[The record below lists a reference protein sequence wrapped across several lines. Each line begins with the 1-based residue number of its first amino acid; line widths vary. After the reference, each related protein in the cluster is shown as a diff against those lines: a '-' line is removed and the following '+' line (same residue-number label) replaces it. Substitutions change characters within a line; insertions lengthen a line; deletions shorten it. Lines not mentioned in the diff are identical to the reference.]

1 YSSDGYSNNPAV
13 SISGL
18 VAGASAQYKVDSSDW
33 QTLAA
38 GVSTFN
44 ASSGSHTYT
53 VRQIHNPSGLISA
66 ASSELT
72 FNIDTTAPSVSV
84 LAQSLGVGQKLH
96 FSSSET
102 GSAYLVPATA
112 QITSLADI
120 LALPATSRASATVSS
135 ASTDTLLNTAGLNT
149 GNYKLYSV
157 DAVDNVSAASSNTIQ
172 MLPAPSLLLTFR
184 DSSGNIQLGTLG
196 IGSILR
202 FHVQLSTSATLS
214 ATGSPSYAFKLG
226 SRNLSA
232 PLNRKSST
240 ASELIFDYALQPG
253 DGGGGVTLA
262 ALNND
267 INPLLLG
274 GASLTN
280 TASGAPLNVTA
291 EYLGFVSRTLTLA
304 SAVGGSDS
312 SAPTLISSSLSSG
325 NRTLNQ
331 ADRGSSLNWVL
342 VFSEPVTGLTAASL
356 STSSAT
362 VGTLGSLVST
372 GGTVYTIPITLG
384 NDIASGTLG
393 LTLSA
398 SGIADAAGNAFTSAS
413 GLSLS
418 VNVDTLAP
426 GAPTLALA
434 SGLLAGSV
442 SLTQA
447 TQATGVIT
455 VAGESAGSAS
465 VILTGVSG
473 TISRTITTSGSASPQ
488 PLVLTAADVALL
500 GSGVVSVQA
509 SVSDAA
515 GNSSSNAS
523 TTFTLQTSKPVVQ
536 SVSDNVAGV
545 LTRAQTSITYTLT
558 FDRAVFGLTAADFTV
573 TNATLNSVS
582 MNAASTVATLNLTP
596 TSDVAGNIGITLAAN
611 GVFDSANNFNDV
623 FTTNAQVIDTLRPS
637 VSSITLASSTP
648 ALSTIRTGTQVF
660 ADVLFSEV
668 VQVSGTPRLNLQVG
682 SNSRIATYASGS
694 GTDTLRFAYTIVSG
708 DADSNGVS
716 VSAGSISLP
725 SGAQPATL
733 RDANGNDATLSFSS
747 VADAVGIKVDAV
759 APTMA
764 FAVNQSTLDTL
775 TERINLTFSEPIT
788 GLTSLNQL
796 QISNVTNQ
804 SVNITNSNCSNFVY
818 DAATNTASFDVRGL
832 DGSGQL
838 RIGMVANTVTDAA
851 GNPNVSLGLTLNYA
865 RVVALP
871 AGMGQLILGVQVAGL
886 ADAANSQNWYYHWD
900 KNNNGRADADDAA
913 TYTEM
918 LGMVTATSTSSWIN
932 ANHFTLAIPAMTAIS
947 LPSADNDANSSL
959 TKVADGGGTS
969 YALSPAKTAA
979 NSQGTTP
986 NAKHDGL
993 TAIWDAFNGSA
1004 VSKPANVAI
1013 NLADPLVGNAAT
1025 LANTDRSASGLPTG
1039 WGVADT
1045 RTNGQQLDSFYWSSL
1060 TFDNGTKHGTFSL
1073 QSGYSDAGSVT
1084 SDPHYGAFKVI
1095 IA

>member
-1 YSSDGYSNNPAV
+1 
-13 SISGL
+13 
-18 VAGASAQYKVDSSDW
+18 
-33 QTLAA
+33 
-38 GVSTFN
+38 
-44 ASSGSHTYT
+44 
-53 VRQIHNPSGLISA
+53 
-66 ASSELT
+66 
-72 FNIDTTAPSVSV
+72 
-84 LAQSLGVGQKLH
+84 
-96 FSSSET
+96 
-102 GSAYLVPATA
+102 
-112 QITSLADI
+112 
-120 LALPATSRASATVSS
+120 
-135 ASTDTLLNTAGLNT
+135 
-149 GNYKLYSV
+149 
-157 DAVDNVSAASSNTIQ
+157 
-172 MLPAPSLLLTFR
+172 M
-184 DSSGNIQLGTLG
+184 GTLG
-196 IGSILR
+196 VGSILR

-214 ATGSPSYAFKLG
+214 ATGAPSYAFKLG

-232 PLNRKSST
+232 ALNRASST
-240 ASELIFDYALQPG
+240 ASELIFDYTLKPG
-253 DGGGGVTLA
+253 DGIGGVAVPVVVGDDPKVSVSLA

-291 EYLGFVSRTLTLA
+291 DYLGFANRNITLL
-304 SAVGGSDS
+304 SAVAGSDS

-325 NRTLNQ
+325 TRTLNQ
-331 ADRGSSLNWVL
+331 TDRGSGLNWVL

-372 GGTVYTIPITLG
+372 GGTVYTIPVTLG

-398 SGIADAAGNAFTSAS
+398 SGIADAAGNAFTAAS

-426 GAPTLALA
+426 GAPTLALG

-447 TQATGVIT
+447 TQATGVLT

-465 VILTGVSG
+465 VILTGASG
-473 TISRTITTSGSASPQ
+473 TINRTITTSGSASPQ

-500 GSGVVSVQA
+500 GSGLVSVQA

-515 GNSSSNAS
+515 GNSSSTAS
-523 TTFTLQTSKPVVQ
+523 TVFTLLTSSPVVQ

-545 LTRAQTSITYTLT
+545 LTRTQTSITYTLT
-558 FDRAVFGLTAADFTV
+558 FDRAVFDLTAADFTI
-573 TNATLNSVS
+573 THATLNSVS
-582 MNAASTVATLNLTP
+582 MNAASTVATLSLTP
-596 TSDVAGNIGITLAAN
+596 ASDAAGNIGITLAAN

-623 FTTNAQVIDTLRPS
+623 FTTNAQAIDTLRPT

-648 ALSTIRTGTQVF
+648 AISTIRTGTQVF

-668 VQVSGTPRLNLQVG
+668 VQVSGTPRLNLQMG
-682 SNSRIATYASGS
+682 GNSRIATYASGT
-694 GTDTLRFAYTIVSG
+694 GTDTLRFAYTVASG

-716 VSAGSISLP
+716 VSTGSISLP

-733 RDANGNDATLSFSS
+733 RDVHGNDATLSFTG

-764 FAVNQSTLDTL
+764 FAVSQSTLDTL

-788 GLTSLNQL
+788 GLTSLSQL
-796 QISNVTNQ
+796 QISNVTQQ

-818 DAATNTASFDVRGL
+818 DAATNTASFDVSGL

-838 RIGMVANTVTDAA
+838 RIGMVANTVTDAV
-851 GNPNVSLGLTLNYA
+851 GNPNQAQGLTRDYA
-865 RVVALP
+865 RFIALP
-871 AGMGQLILGVQVAGL
+871 AGLGQLILGVQVAGL
-886 ADAANSQNWYYHWD
+886 ADAANTQNWYYHWD
-900 KNNNGRADADDAA
+900 KNSNGRADVEDVV

-918 LGMVTATSTSSWIN
+918 LNMVAATSTSSWIN
-932 ANHFTLAIPAMTAIS
+932 ANHFKLAIPTMTAIS
-947 LPSADNDANSSL
+947 PPSADNDANSSL

-969 YALSPAKTAA
+969 LALSPAKTAA

-1004 VSKPANVAI
+1004 VTKPANVAS
-1013 NLADPLVGNAAT
+1013 NLPDPLVGNAIT
-1025 LANTDRSASGLPTG
+1025 LANTDRSVSGLPPD

-1045 RTNGQQLDSFYWSSL
+1045 RANGQQQDSFYWSSL
-1060 TFDNGTKHGTFSL
+1060 TFDDGLKHGTFSL
-1073 QSGYSDAGSVT
+1073 QSGFPDAGSLV
-1084 SDPHYGAFKVI
+1084 DDYHYAAFKVI